1 MPQIVDKSYF
11 NKQNILYIPLSSE
24 APIPIAVTSTPND
37 GTYIDNLCI
46 EIEKTILVNALG
58 LTTYNELQL
67 ALADIDNPLNAS
79 YKKSLKGNNI
89 ELAKQRNVAGE
100 MRASMGAI
108 TYAVKMGLKNIR
120 IHYDYSGV
128 EYWATGKWKRNNEFT
143 RGYHEFVQ
151 KVLNENPWL
160 HIQFIK
166 VKAHS
171 GDPFNDLA
179 DELAKQVCGVV

>member
-1 MPQIVDKSYF
+1 MNLNEFFSAVYADNVTHDFYVDGSYNTNTYVYGSGIVH
-11 NKQNILYIPLSSE
+11 
-24 APIPIAVTSTPND
+24 V
-37 GTYIDNLCI
+37 
-46 EIEKTILVNALG
+46 VNG
-58 LTTYNELQL
+58 EVQ
-67 ALADIDNPLNAS
+67 

-100 MRASMGAI
+100 MRASMVVI
-108 TYAVKMGLKNIR
+108 VYAVKMGLKNIR

-143 RGYHEFVQ
+143 KGYHEFVQ
-151 KVLNENPWL
+151 KMLNENPWL

-179 DELAKQVCGVV
+179 DELAKQACGVV